1 MHFSQKLNI
10 NKLVEQKNF
19 LRWLTLGQMQPFSI
33 YFLRKNAKSVNV
45 VVLIYKSLSVVVKN
59 NLEVGVGKNNNLV
72 HDVQGIEIL

>member
-1 MHFSQKLNI
+1 
-10 NKLVEQKNF
+10 
-19 LRWLTLGQMQPFSI
+19 
-33 YFLRKNAKSVNV
+33 V